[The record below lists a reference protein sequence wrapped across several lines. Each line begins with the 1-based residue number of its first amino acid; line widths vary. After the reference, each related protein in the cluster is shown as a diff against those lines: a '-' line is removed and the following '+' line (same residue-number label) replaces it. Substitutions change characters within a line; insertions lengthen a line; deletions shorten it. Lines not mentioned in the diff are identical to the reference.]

1 MTIQC
6 QKHILCSIVD
16 GGPFLCR
23 SGSKK
28 LTTKIEYK
36 LIMKKLPCRFF
47 FTLQG
52 CSLVVNGETD
62 KILGVVVRVMI
73 SFP

>member
-1 MTIQC
+1 MKRI
-6 QKHILCSIVD
+6 KAI
-16 GGPFLCR
+16 
-23 SGSKK
+23 K
-28 LTTKIEYK
+28 LAGKSEFDWLTSNEKVKIEYK

-47 FTLQG
+47 FFTLQG

-62 KILGVVVRVMI
+62 NILGVVVRV

>member
-1 MTIQC
+1 
-6 QKHILCSIVD
+6 
-16 GGPFLCR
+16 
-23 SGSKK
+23 
-28 LTTKIEYK
+28 
-36 LIMKKLPCRFF
+36 MKKLPCRFF

-62 KILGVVVRVMI
+62 KILGVVVRV